1 MHLFKKFFKNKSQTI
16 VVKQEIDYDKLAEAI
31 IKAQKKLKEDEEKD
45 INKLIITKSFFV
57 LFLFLF

>member
-1 MHLFKKFFKNKSQTI
+1 MHLFKNFFKNKSQTI

-45 INKLIITKSFFV
+45 INKL
-57 LFLFLF
+57 